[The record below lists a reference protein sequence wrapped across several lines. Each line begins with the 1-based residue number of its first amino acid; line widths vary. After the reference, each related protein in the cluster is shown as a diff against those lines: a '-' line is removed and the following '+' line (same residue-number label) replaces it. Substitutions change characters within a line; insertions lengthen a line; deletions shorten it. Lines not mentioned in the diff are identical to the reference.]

1 MDESYIG
8 DWRSRF
14 DLLLVW
20 QEVMLY
26 KDRGVFL
33 NFLNRYGEKCKYV
46 RVVVKTKCIGRNG

>member
-1 MDESYIG
+1 MKV
-8 DWRSRF
+8 R
-14 DLLLVW
+14 LVTGGVGLIVLGW
-20 QEVMLY
+20 QEGMFY